1 MAVPKYLCRKNDD
14 WEHVSPDW
22 FYLDYFEWRN
32 LLKNFIPD
40 WDVLIMAVT
49 SNQ

>member
-1 MAVPKYLCRKNDD
+1 MMTENMFPQIG
-14 WEHVSPDW
+14 

-40 WDVLIMAVT
+40 WDVFIMAVT
-49 SNQ
+49 NN